1 LAFEDAM
8 VQLSEWTTV
17 GTSERLY
24 SCSNSKSPRPAR
36 NFIPLIKHIKA
47 SMTDPLSISLDVV
60 TFSGLAGKC
69 AKLMQRVIHDVK
81 NAPETLEKYH

>member
-1 LAFEDAM
+1 
-8 VQLSEWTTV
+8 
-17 GTSERLY
+17 
-24 SCSNSKSPRPAR
+24 
-36 NFIPLIKHIKA
+36 
-47 SMTDPLSISLDVV
+47 MTDPLSISLDVV